1 MQNRNFS
8 IISTL
13 RQVRA
18 SAQGEGPAVPE
29 TKYGSRI
36 YLVVRTE
43 ADQAGQAA
51 TRVYQEFVGRLRR
64 VAPTVRELRLELEEP
79 APRKEDAG
87 VFECWATLK
96 AVVPHDLSR
105 PGAAN
110 HRDAWRAIVREEFQ
124 TACMLNHAVVHHTSS
139 RVEITREIFP
149 HEEVPQAPKAPVEEK
164 PKEMIQVRV
173 LLGGQE
179 YNVEIPKGEN
189 LLDGVNDKGVAVK
202 WDCKNGVCDT
212 CQIRVLKGAENLSP
226 VNDAER
232 EMLGDKVNQ
241 GYRLCCQVTAYGPC
255 EIQQ

>member
-1 MQNRNFS
+1 M
-8 IISTL
+8 
-13 RQVRA
+13 
-18 SAQGEGPAVPE
+18 PE

-36 YLVVRTE
+36 YLGVL
-43 ADQAGQAA
+43 ADADGAGAA
-51 TRVYQEFVGRLRR
+51 AVRVYQDYVSRLRR
-64 VAPTVRELRLELEEP
+64 AAPAVRELRLEMDQP

-87 VFECWATLK
+87 VYECWATLK
-96 AVVPHDLSR
+96 ALVPHDLSR

-110 HRDAWRAIVREEFQ
+110 HKDAWRAILREEFQ
-124 TACMLNHAVVHHTSS
+124 AACMQNHALVHHTSS

-149 HEEVPQAPKAPVEEK
+149 HEELPEEPKAPAEEK
-164 PKEMIQVRV
+164 PKELIKVRV

-179 YNVEIPKGEN
+179 YNVEIPKDEN

-232 EMLGDKVNQ
+232 EMLGDKVDK
-241 GYRLCCQVTAYGPC
+241 GYRLCCQVTAHGPC